1 MIEQGKKLHYL
12 YGSASLIN
20 AFTFCLCKARWFHIK
35 LLFEKACLSWEWLT
49 QNIDNME
56 THIDTKCRKVNLN
69 IWTQTWD
76 HNVLWILWWS
86 IHSVWKGIVYSLR
99 CSIVSIYPPSIISCH
114 HRHMYFESQIFLKIY
129 LSLYR
134 RNTIRTKNG
143 NYRHWLQNLI
153 YYCGT
158 LCSCIVM

>member
-1 MIEQGKKLHYL
+1 MFEQGKKLHYL

-35 LLFEKACLSWEWLT
+35 FLFEKACLSWEWLT

-99 CSIVSIYPPSIISCH
+99 CSIVSIYSPSLFRVITDVCILKAKYFWRFIDHCTEKTPSGQKMVITGIDYKISYIIAVH
-114 HRHMYFESQIFLKIY
+114 FVH
-129 LSLYR
+129 
-134 RNTIRTKNG
+134 
-143 NYRHWLQNLI
+143 
-153 YYCGT
+153 
-158 LCSCIVM
+158 V